1 MKGRGEMPA
10 GVMEER
16 VRDAFGAVAETV
28 TARDLPGLPTP
39 AGRSWVARGLLRWA
53 PRARI
58 HALVPLAAAACVA
71 VIVVAATLVVPRVVA
86 GPPGGGGLPAWRALP
101 DSSPG

>member
-1 MKGRGEMPA
+1 
-10 GVMEER
+10 MEER